1 MDKLKEYFKK
11 DCDEMDKKRT
21 PYDFY
26 VMGYN
31 RAKLEELEHKINEL
45 ESKEKQLKFYHWLN
59 GNDNLPPIGGFH
71 E

>member
-11 DCDEMDKKRT
+11 DCDEMDKNRA

-31 RAKLEELEHKINEL
+31 RAKLEELEYQINKL
-45 ESKEKQLKFYHWLN
+45 ESDKKQLEIYQWLAN
-59 GNDNLPPIGGFH
+59 I
-71 E
+71 EE

>member
-11 DCDEMDKKRT
+11 DCDEMDKNRA

-31 RAKLEELEHKINEL
+31 RAKLEELEYQINKL
-45 ESKEKQLKFYHWLN
+45 ESDKKQLEIYQWLAN
-59 GNDNLPPIGGFH
+59 V
-71 E
+71 EE

>member
-1 MDKLKEYFKK
+1 
-11 DCDEMDKKRT
+11 MDKKRT

-59 GNDNLPPIGGFH
+59 GSDDLPPIGGFH